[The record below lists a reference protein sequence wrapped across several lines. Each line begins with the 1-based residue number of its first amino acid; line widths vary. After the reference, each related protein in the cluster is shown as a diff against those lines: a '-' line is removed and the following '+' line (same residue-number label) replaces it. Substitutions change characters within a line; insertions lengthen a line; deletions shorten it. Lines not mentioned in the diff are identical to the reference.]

1 MHFLTLRYFLSLGNI
16 AFSMILGMVALA
28 ACAVYNEQL
37 LLGMLK
43 QAEVMRGWITSISGV
58 PKMEIIGR
66 LVLHESSIL
75 LMFFTLLARI
85 VVGLIIA
92 LVSGLFGG
100 NAKEHM

>member
-1 MHFLTLRYFLSLGNI
+1 VHLLTLRYFLSLGNI
-16 AFSMILGMVALA
+16 AFSMILGMIALA

-43 QAEVMRGWITSISGV
+43 QAEVVRGWVTSVSGV

-75 LMFFTLLARI
+75 LMFFALLARI
-85 VVGLIIA
+85 VVGIIIA

-100 NAKEHM
+100 NPKEHL